1 MYFVFNIQ
9 IFCSFIEEKIP
20 SKFNIKNMIKLFV
33 LLVILLQI
41 GYNVEAQ
48 TIVQWR
54 GTDRN
59 GIYNEN
65 NLLKSWPAEGP
76 KLLWANENVGNGFG
90 SMAITSDKIYI
101 TGEKD
106 TIGYLSALDLKGNLL
121 WKSDYGKEWV
131 KTFPG
136 SRSTPTV
143 VGDLI
148 YVCSGLGNISCF
160 DAKTGARKWF
170 VDKIKDLH
178 GKATLHGHSES
189 PLVDGDRVFV
199 TPGGKDTNF
208 VALNRFT
215 GKIIWI
221 SKGKGDRP
229 GYNSPL
235 LIKLPQRNIVV
246 TLTAYNLLGFDSKT
260 GELLWSQEQ
269 DNTPLAKREPGEGD
283 THANTAWYE
292 NGFIYYIAGDGNC
305 AVKLSLSPDG
315 KQIKQIW
322 RNKIIDNF
330 MGGFIKLDDKIYTCT
345 SGRKDFKTLD
355 ANSGKVLD
363 SLKVG
368 VGTMIYA
375 DKMLY
380 YYNQKGE
387 VNLIKTGPVKAEL
400 VSTFKITKG
409 KLEHFSHP
417 VINNGVFYLRH
428 GSALMAY
435 NIKD

>member
-1 MYFVFNIQ
+1 M
-9 IFCSFIEEKIP
+9 K
-20 SKFNIKNMIKLFV
+20 KLIV
-33 LLVILLQI
+33 LLVVLMQI
-41 GYNVEAQ
+41 GLNVTAQ

-59 GIYNEN
+59 GIYNET

-90 SMAITSDKIYI
+90 SMAITADRIYI

-160 DAKTGARKWF
+160 DAKTGTRKWF

-178 GKATLHGHSES
+178 GRPLLHGHSES

-221 SKGKGDRP
+221 SKGKSDRP

-246 TLTAYNLLGFDSKT
+246 AFTAYNLIGFDSKT
-260 GELLWSQEQ
+260 GEILWTQEQ
-269 DNTPLAKREPGEGD
+269 DNTPLAERNPGYGD
-283 THANTAWYE
+283 THGNTAWYE
-292 NGFIYYIAGDGNC
+292 NGFLYYIAGDGNC

-322 RNKIIDNF
+322 RNKTIDNF
-330 MGGFIKLDDKIYTCT
+330 MGGFIKLGDKIYTCT
-345 SGRKDFKTLD
+345 SERKDLKTLD
-355 ANSGKVLD
+355 ANTGKVLD

-387 VNLIKTGPVKAEL
+387 VNLIKPTADKAEL

-428 GSALMAY
+428 GSVLMAY
-435 NIKD
+435 NIK

>member
-1 MYFVFNIQ
+1 MK
-9 IFCSFIEEKIP
+9 KI
-20 SKFNIKNMIKLFV
+20 FV
-33 LLVILLQI
+33 LLFLLIQL
-41 GYNVEAQ
+41 GFNAKSQ
-48 TIVQWR
+48 AIVQWR

-59 GIYNEN
+59 GIYNET
-65 NLLKSWPAEGP
+65 NLLKTWPAEGP

-160 DAKTGARKWF
+160 DAKTGTRKWF

-189 PLVDGDRVFV
+189 PLVDGERVFV

-235 LIKLPQRNIVV
+235 LIKLPQRNVIV

-269 DNTPLAKREPGEGD
+269 DNTPLDKREPGYGD
-283 THANTAWYE
+283 THGNTAWYE
-292 NGFIYYIAGDGNC
+292 NGFLYYIAGDGNC
-305 AVKLSLSPDG
+305 AVKLSLSADG

-322 RNKIIDNF
+322 RNKTIDNF
-330 MGGFIKLDDKIYTCT
+330 MGGFIKLGDKIYTGT

-355 ANSGKVLD
+355 ANTGKVLD

-368 VGTMIYA
+368 VGTLIYA

-387 VNLIKTGPVKAEL
+387 VNLIKPSPEKAEL

-417 VINNGVFYLRH
+417 VINNGIFYLRH
-428 GSALMAY
+428 GSVLMAY

>member
-1 MYFVFNIQ
+1 M
-9 IFCSFIEEKIP
+9 K
-20 SKFNIKNMIKLFV
+20 KLFV

-41 GYNVEAQ
+41 GFNVTAQ

-59 GIYNEN
+59 GMYNES

-76 KLLWANENVGNGFG
+76 KLLWTNENVGNGFG
-90 SMAITSDKIYI
+90 SMAITSDRIYI

-160 DAKTGARKWF
+160 DAKTGTRKWF

-178 GKATLHGHSES
+178 GRPLLHGHSES

-221 SKGKGDRP
+221 SKGKSDRP

-246 TLTAYNLLGFDSKT
+246 TLTAYNLIGFDSKT
-260 GELLWSQEQ
+260 GEILWSQEQ
-269 DNTPLAKREPGEGD
+269 DNTPLAERNPGYGD

-292 NGFIYYIAGDGNC
+292 NGFLYYFAGDGNC

-322 RNKIIDNF
+322 RNKTIDNF
-330 MGGFIKLDDKIYTCT
+330 MGGFIKLGDKIYTCT

-355 ANSGKVLD
+355 ANSGTVLD

-387 VNLIKTGPVKAEL
+387 VNLIKTGRVKAEL
-400 VSTFKITKG
+400 VSTFKITKA
-409 KLEHFSHP
+409 KIEHFSHP

-428 GSALMAY
+428 GSVLMAY
-435 NIKD
+435 DIKK

>member
-1 MYFVFNIQ
+1 M
-9 IFCSFIEEKIP
+9 K
-20 SKFNIKNMIKLFV
+20 KLIVLIV
-33 LLVILLQI
+33 LLTQI
-41 GYNVEAQ
+41 GLNVTAQ

-59 GIYNEN
+59 GMYNES

-76 KLLWANENVGNGFG
+76 KLLWENDNVGNGFG
-90 SMAITSDKIYI
+90 SMAITSDRIYI

-106 TIGYLSALDLKGNLL
+106 TIGYLMALDLRGNQL

-160 DAKTGARKWF
+160 DAKTGTRKWF
-170 VDKIKDLH
+170 VDKMKDLH
-178 GKATLHGHSES
+178 GRPLLHGHSES

-215 GKIIWI
+215 GKIVWI
-221 SKGKGDRP
+221 SKGKSDRP

-246 TLTAYNLLGFDSKT
+246 AFTAYNLIGFDSKT
-260 GELLWSQEQ
+260 GEILWTQEQ
-269 DNTPLAKREPGEGD
+269 DNTPLAERNPGYGD
-283 THANTAWYE
+283 THGNTAWYE
-292 NGFIYYIAGDGNC
+292 NGFLYYIAGDGNC

-322 RNKIIDNF
+322 RNKTIDNF
-330 MGGFIKLDDKIYTCT
+330 MGGFIKLGDKIYTCT
-345 SGRKDFKTLD
+345 SERKDLKTLD
-355 ANSGKVLD
+355 ANTGKVLD

-387 VNLIKTGPVKAEL
+387 VNLIKPTADKAEL

-428 GSALMAY
+428 GSVLMAY
-435 NIKD
+435 NIK